1 MKRRPNTHGYLS
13 NDSYTRKQIR
23 KLSNALNSKPEL
35 DEKVLTEDD
44 KQLIKR
50 FKAVSTPKDLREI
63 EKRGLTNFI

>member
-1 MKRRPNTHGYLS
+1 MKRRTNKHGYLS